1 MILLLPWNMKCLITR
16 AGSTVCFSEKS
27 KDDISNV
34 VLIELKQW
42 SNVKALAEEG
52 NFVETYTGGRE
63 RVVPHPSQQVKGYH
77 YYMQGF
83 VEEFE
88 KEPTL
93 TLFSCA
99 YCHNYSR
106 TDGKGLA

>member
-1 MILLLPWNMKCLITR
+1 
-16 AGSTVCFSEKS
+16 
-27 KDDISNV
+27 
-34 VLIELKQW
+34 
-42 SNVKALAEEG
+42 
-52 NFVETYTGGRE
+52 
-63 RVVPHPSQQVKGYH
+63 
-77 YYMQGF
+77 MQGF

-106 TDGKGLA
+106 TEGKGLHSPVYKDLIAEFPLFTKEDTKLLGIRIRELLENGSGFEYLTGLC